1 MMLRG
6 PALGLLLSALVG
18 TVFAQEPELAFTEV
32 LRLALANSPS
42 VQAKARELDAADSTL
57 KGAEWGRYPALSAQ
71 LASLPAGVDTNLA
84 ASQSAPSS
92 YLRLDQPLY
101 AWGAIDA
108 RIKTADLQKTVA
120 KLAISSEMNSVADR
134 VIGAFGQI
142 VAAQAKITVQQDAV
156 ARLTEFEGII
166 GRRLASLLSSKNDA
180 SLVNSRL
187 QQARSEVVQS
197 YAAETR
203 ALAQLEEVIGQSVKG
218 KMQPLEVAVD
228 WANLDALQLS
238 CLDSASELASVR
250 VGRDLAENQVKQR
263 TADLFP
269 RLVGRLERIHAPTV
283 GLSSTDYTQA
293 YVVLEASLGNG
304 LSALEGV
311 NESSARLQASEQQIE
326 VTRRALLQQTA
337 SAWSEFR
344 SFSDQESILKEIT
357 SENQEIVES
366 FIRQYLAGKKRWL
379 EVLNVERELVQSRLQ
394 MADIRATLM
403 TSALRLQR
411 LGGHLNLAP
420 GSKAP

>member
-18 TVFAQEPELAFTEV
+18 SVFAQERELSFPAV
-32 LRLALANSPS
+32 LRMALANSPS

-57 KGAEWGRYPALSAQ
+57 KGAEWGRYPAFS
-71 LASLPAGVDTNLA
+71 ASLATAPAGVDSTLA

-108 RIKTADLQKTVA
+108 RIKTADLQKSSA
-120 KLAISSEMNSVADR
+120 KLAVDSEVNSVADR

-142 VAAQAKITVQQDAV
+142 VAAQEKIGVQRDAV

-187 QQARSEVVQS
+187 QQARSELVQS
-197 YAAETR
+197 HATETR
-203 ALAQLEEVIGQSVKG
+203 ALAQLEEIIGQSVKG
-218 KMQPLEVAVD
+218 AMQPVPAAVD

-238 CLDSASELASVR
+238 CLDSSSELASAR
-250 VGRDLAENQVKQR
+250 LGRDLAQTQIKQR

-269 RLVGRLERIHAPTV
+269 RVVGRLERIHAPTV
-283 GLSSTDYTQA
+283 GLSSSDYTQA

-304 LSALEGV
+304 LSQLEGV

-326 VTRRALLQQTA
+326 ITRRALLQQTA
-337 SAWSEFR
+337 SAWSDFQ
-344 SFSDQESILKEIT
+344 SYSDQEAILKEIT

-366 FIRQYLAGKKRWL
+366 FIRQYLAGKKSWL
-379 EVLNVERELVQSRLQ
+379 DVLNVERELVQSRLQ
-394 MADIRATLM
+394 MADLRATLM
-403 TSALRLQR
+403 TAALRLQR
-411 LGGHLNLAP
+411 LGGHLNLAV